1 MTLANEWAQYGIQV
15 NAIAPGFF
23 VSEQNARLLYNE
35 DGTPT
40 ARAQKILAGTPAG
53 RMGRPEELEGAL
65 LFLVNTE
72 AAGFIN
78 GIVLPVDGGFQAYS
92 GV

>member
-1 MTLANEWAQYGIQV
+1 
-15 NAIAPGFF
+15 
-23 VSEQNARLLYNE
+23 
-35 DGTPT
+35 
-40 ARAQKILAGTPAG
+40 
-53 RMGRPEELEGAL
+53 MGRPEELEGAL

>member
-1 MTLANEWAQYGIQV
+1 
-15 NAIAPGFF
+15 
-23 VSEQNARLLYNE
+23 
-35 DGTPT
+35 
-40 ARAQKILAGTPAG
+40 
-53 RMGRPEELEGAL
+53 MGRPDELEGAL
-65 LFLVNTE
+65 LFLVNNE

>member
-1 MTLANEWAQYGIQV
+1 
-15 NAIAPGFF
+15 
-23 VSEQNARLLYNE
+23 
-35 DGTPT
+35 
-40 ARAQKILAGTPAG
+40 
-53 RMGRPEELEGAL
+53 MGRPEELEGAL
-65 LFLVNTE
+65 LFLVNNE